1 MTNYRAILQ
10 YYYQGNTTTQI
21 ATICQCSRTT
31 VLKTIKR
38 AKEIQLDIPV
48 SNQISDRQLYIM
60 LYPKRGRREEY
71 YLPDWYAL
79 DKDKKKRSY
88 TKFRAWQKYC
98 RVAKK
103 LGMKAYGKSRFYA
116 LYKKYFTPDFSHGTQ
131 LKQNLIKIYAFQF
144 NLANIANTFGTDSN
158 AYLILNQKIDK
169 WCKKLRLDR
178 TKIFLDNQYVNLSL
192 L

>member
-31 VLKTIKR
+31 VLKTIKG

-71 YLPDWYAL
+71 GGVFKFDIFKHAL
-79 DKDKKKRSY
+79 
-88 TKFRAWQKYC
+88 
-98 RVAKK
+98 
-103 LGMKAYGKSRFYA
+103 L
-116 LYKKYFTPDFSHGTQ
+116 H
-131 LKQNLIKIYAFQF
+131 
-144 NLANIANTFGTDSN
+144 
-158 AYLILNQKIDK
+158 
-169 WCKKLRLDR
+169 
-178 TKIFLDNQYVNLSL
+178 
-192 L
+192 